1 MSQPINIMCANA
13 IRALAFDAVQQANSG
28 HPGAPMGQAD
38 LAFVLWDE
46 FLHFDP
52 EDVASKWDV
61 TFSYFP
67 AVTPQCSNM
76 H

>member
-1 MSQPINIMCANA
+1 
-13 IRALAFDAVQQANSG
+13 
-28 HPGAPMGQAD
+28 MGQAD

-52 EDVASKWDV
+52 EDVALPDV

>member
-46 FLHFDP
+46 FRTLIPKMLPDRRDLF
-52 EDVASKWDV
+52 VLS
-61 TFSYFP
+61 